1 MQGFVGILDICQ
13 FCQFR
18 GMTSGK
24 EGKLRDDG
32 QPRAHEVEKGES
44 VPVMQFQSRLEW
56 FSRSQCP
63 VARKMDKLMLLK
75 TLNHRGSCRS
85 L

>member
-1 MQGFVGILDICQ
+1 MQGFDGILDI
-13 FCQFR
+13 CQFR

-24 EGKLRDDG
+24 EGKLRDG
-32 QPRAHEVEKGES
+32 QPRAHDVEKGES
-44 VPVMQFQSRLEW
+44 VPVMQFQSCVEW

-63 VARKMDKLMLLK
+63 VAREMDKLMLLK
-75 TLNHRGSCRS
+75 TLDHRGSCRS